1 MTSAKVKEFK
11 PVTVT
16 LMPTDEAYC
25 LPKDKERKK
34 LRAKGCMNCC
44 SFSKDDSEETV
55 KNKLLRAFPSY
66 LKNKDIVFLQV
77 TKSGDLFRVKGDSED
92 LMDGERI
99 LGLIGAGGLY
109 ITIPGDSCSISE
121 DVSVSNRSDQCT
133 LQQPAA
139 QQPRGLSLSIVSHF
153 I

>member
-1 MTSAKVKEFK
+1 M
-11 PVTVT
+11 
-16 LMPTDEAYC
+16 
-25 LPKDKERKK
+25 
-34 LRAKGCMNCC
+34 
-44 SFSKDDSEETV
+44 
-55 KNKLLRAFPSY
+55 
-66 LKNKDIVFLQV
+66 FLQV

-92 LMDGERI
+92 LMDGECI